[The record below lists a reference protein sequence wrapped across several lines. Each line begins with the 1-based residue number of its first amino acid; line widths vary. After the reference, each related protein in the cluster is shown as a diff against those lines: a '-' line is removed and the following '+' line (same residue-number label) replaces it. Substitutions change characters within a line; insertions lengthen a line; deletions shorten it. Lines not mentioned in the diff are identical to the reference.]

1 MNVFEHVGMV
11 TLVCFDGWSSVAV
24 SNLVGARQ
32 GEQEPAE
39 RIRNSGE
46 IAALVAVTV
55 LLDG

>member
-11 TLVCFDGWSSVAV
+11 TLVCFDGWSGVAV

-32 GEQEPAE
+32 GEQELAE